1 MARPRTI
8 TALFTRARQRQQVLF
23 DWMRSHHD
31 DLAAELDR
39 DRGRWD
45 QALQVIA
52 DLKLVDDRGNPPTR
66 DTIIRTWKRVRDDV
80 AATRARQEAA
90 RSGQAL
96 APGEVAPG
104 VRAVALP
111 APLPQAPTPTRL
123 LAETGASP
131 TPANALPR
139 EGGQPAALS
148 DDELRRVLDDL
159 AQKQGGPKL
168 PLPRIM

>member
-31 DLAAELDR
+31 DLAAELAR

-52 DLKLVDDRGNPPTR
+52 GLKLVDDRGNPPTR
-66 DTIIRTWKRVRDDV
+66 DTVVRTWKRVRDDV
-80 AATRARQEAA
+80 AAARARQDAA

-96 APGEVAPG
+96 VPGEVAPG
-104 VRAVALP
+104 VRAAT
-111 APLPQAPTPTRL
+111 LPQASPPLPPAGLNASRAPT
-123 LAETGASP
+123 AAM
-131 TPANALPR
+131 PR

-148 DDELRRVLDDL
+148 DEEVQRVLDDL
-159 AQKQGGPKL
+159 AQKQGGPRL

>member
-8 TALFTRARQRQQVLF
+8 TALFTRARHRQQVLF

-31 DLAAELDR
+31 DLAAELAH

-45 QALQVIA
+45 QALQVII

-66 DTIIRTWKRVRDDV
+66 DTVVRTWKRVRDDV
-80 AATRARQEAA
+80 AAARTKQEAA

-104 VRAVALP
+104 VRAVAQPRAAAPTP
-111 APLPQAPTPTRL
+111 APLPAQGKEAVVPGAVPEGDPLQRL
-123 LAETGASP
+123 RASMEAGKVP
-131 TPANALPR
+131 MPR
-139 EGGQPAALS
+139 TV
-148 DDELRRVLDDL
+148 R
-159 AQKQGGPKL
+159 
-168 PLPRIM
+168 